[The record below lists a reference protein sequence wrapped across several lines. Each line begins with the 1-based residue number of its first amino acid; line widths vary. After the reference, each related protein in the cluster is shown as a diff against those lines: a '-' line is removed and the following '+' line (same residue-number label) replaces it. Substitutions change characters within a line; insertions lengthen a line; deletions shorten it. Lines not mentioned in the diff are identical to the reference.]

1 MAALSLARSPHHH
14 HHAAA
19 ALALPAPRI
28 PRLAPLLRTPRR
40 PHPLIGIRRLPAAA
54 VAASSPPEAQ
64 AVEDGEEEE
73 EEGGEKRRKLY
84 VANIPWSFPAPEIEK
99 LFAQCGAVKDVEVI
113 KGKDGKKKGFAFVT
127 MATAEEAAAAVEK
140 LNSLDVMGRTI
151 RVEFSKSFR
160 KPAPPPPPGTI
171 LERHKLYVSNLPWKA
186 RAPNMKEFFSKFN
199 PLSAKVVFDSPS
211 GKSAGYGFVS
221 FGTKEEAEA
230 ALTELDGKELMG
242 RPVRLRWRQSVDD
255 SDDSVKADGEIEDVN
270 VDGEAE
276 GVTDNGTKDHG
287 EDKQE

>member
-1 MAALSLARSPHHH
+1 MALSLARSSQP
-14 HHAAA
+14 AA
-19 ALALPAPRI
+19 ALPAPRI
-28 PRLAPLLRTPRR
+28 SRFAPLLRSPRR
-40 PHPLIGIRRLPAAA
+40 RYPCLGLRHRLPAAA

-64 AVEDGEEEE
+64 AAADEEEE
-73 EEGGEKRRKLY
+73 EEQGEKRRKLY

-99 LFAQCGAVKDVEVI
+99 LFSQCGAVKDVEVI
-113 KGKDGKKKGFAFVT
+113 KAKDGRKKGFAFVT

-151 RVEFSKSFR
+151 KVEFSKRFR

-171 LERHKLYVSNLPWKA
+171 VERHRLYVSNLPWKA
-186 RAPNMKEFFSKFN
+186 RAPNMREFFSKFN

-230 ALTELDGKELMG
+230 ALNELDGKELME
-242 RPVRLRWRQSVDD
+242 RPIRVRWRQNVDNTV
-255 SDDSVKADGEIEDVN
+255 DSVEADGEIEDAN
-270 VDGEAE
+270 IDGEAE
-276 GVTDNGTKDHG
+276 SVVEK
-287 EDKQE
+287 

>member
-1 MAALSLARSPHHH
+1 MALSLARSPHPRP
-14 HHAAA
+14 AAA
-19 ALALPAPRI
+19 HPAPRI
-28 PRLAPLLRTPRR
+28 SLLAPLLRSPRR
-40 PHPLIGIRRLPAAA
+40 LYPLIGLRIRLPAAA

-64 AVEDGEEEE
+64 AVAT
-73 EEGGEKRRKLY
+73 EEGEGEGEGEKRRKLY

-113 KGKDGKKKGFAFVT
+113 KGKDGRKKGFAFVT

-171 LERHKLYVSNLPWKA
+171 VERHKLYVSNLPWKA

-230 ALTELDGKELMG
+230 ALSELDGKVI
-242 RPVRLRWRQSVDD
+242 PTWTSPSSFTFYTKNDDQSF
-255 SDDSVKADGEIEDVN
+255 IY
-270 VDGEAE
+270 
-276 GVTDNGTKDHG
+276 
-287 EDKQE
+287 